1 MKYIQEKLHDILS
14 KYEMASRNYSL
25 VRFDHKEKKVAKYE
39 ITDEIK
45 DFFESNDIDYKISF
59 LRVYNDQWNNNI
71 LSLNIAYLKEKNCAI
86 LDTFRRNSLA

>member
-14 KYEMASRNYSL
+14 KYEMASGNYSL

-45 DFFESNDIDYKISF
+45 DFF
-59 LRVYNDQWNNNI
+59 
-71 LSLNIAYLKEKNCAI
+71 
-86 LDTFRRNSLA
+86 